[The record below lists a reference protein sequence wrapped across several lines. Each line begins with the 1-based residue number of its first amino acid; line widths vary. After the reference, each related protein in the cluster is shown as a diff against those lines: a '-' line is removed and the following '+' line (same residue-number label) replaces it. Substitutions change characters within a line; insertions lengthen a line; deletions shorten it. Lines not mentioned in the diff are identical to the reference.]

1 MVDVS
6 GVVTAHA
13 EIRGLENFFLQ
24 HLLEELGDD
33 KDALKAFEVSFHIP
47 KTVEEAKELDKLGV
61 RLIDVQGAIGLND
74 SGENWRLFQVTIE
87 EGHDDN
93 TDKEIAKQLAYE
105 CLKCVAQ
112 LRRESGLSV
121 HKIRDRQLKKYNKA

>member
-13 EIRGLENFFLQ
+13 EIRGVENFFLQ
-24 HLLEELGDD
+24 HILEKLGDD
-33 KDALKAFEVSFHIP
+33 KDALKAFEVSFYTP
-47 KTVEEAKELDKLGV
+47 KTVEEAKELDKLGT
-61 RLIDVQGAIGLND
+61 RLLDITGAIGLND
-74 SGENWRLFQVTIE
+74 SGENWRVFQVTIE

-93 TDKEIAKQLAYE
+93 TDKEIADQLSHE

-112 LRRESGLSV
+112 LRRDAGLSV
-121 HKIRDRQLKKYNKA
+121 SEIRKRHMKKYRK